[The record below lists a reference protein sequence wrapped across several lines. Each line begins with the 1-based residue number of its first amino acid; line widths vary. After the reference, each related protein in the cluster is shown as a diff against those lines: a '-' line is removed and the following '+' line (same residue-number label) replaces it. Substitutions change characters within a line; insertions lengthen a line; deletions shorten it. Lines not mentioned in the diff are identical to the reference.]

1 MNEYIEKL
9 KSLFEKSHYGE
20 EYKRKCIEYAE
31 RLLSNELPVIYDL
44 EHLTMVLGIKK
55 KILTKMIFA
64 YQNFY
69 SIVQIPK
76 KSGGFRELQIPSVEL
91 KYIQRWI
98 LDNILKKI
106 RISKYATG
114 FCNEKSIVD
123 NAKIHIGSKCILNM
137 DIKDFFPSI
146 NFEMVFRI
154 FVYYGYT
161 KELSFIFAKL
171 CTYN

>member
-9 KSLFEKSHYGE
+9 KLLFEKSHYGE

-31 RLLSNELPVIYDL
+31 RLLSNKLPVIYDL

-55 KILTKMIFA
+55 KILTKMMFA
-64 YQNFY
+64 YHNFY
-69 SIVQIPK
+69 STIKIPK
-76 KSGGFRELQIPSVEL
+76 KSGGFRELQIPSAEL

-106 RISKYATG
+106 RISKHATG

-123 NAKIHIGSKCILNM
+123 NAKIHIGNKCILNM
-137 DIKDFFPSI
+137 DIKDFFSSI
-146 NFEMVFRI
+146 NFEMI
-154 FVYYGYT
+154 LEYCILWVY
-161 KELSFIFAKL
+161 
-171 CTYN
+171 